1 MQPHRESLSFA
12 ATQMGLGGIML
23 SKKSG
28 TEGQILHVFTY
39 IEKTMELISRS
50 REDKVLTSVSEEL
63 GCGGHRGRR
72 DKGAAGRRE

>member
-1 MQPHRESLSFA
+1 MQSQRESLSFA
-12 ATQMGLGGIML
+12 ATQMGLGGITL

-39 IEKTMELISRS
+39 IKKSTKLISRS
-50 REDKVLTSVSEEL
+50 REEKVLTSVFEEL

-72 DKGAAGRRE
+72 DKGAPGRRE